1 MLSFGMSFPGW
12 STFYIMYKLIPT
24 GQNTVHLSQLL
35 CLVKLNININ
45 NGTKTK
51 WRLRCKRS
59 HSIGHFNHFK
69 NKQLNETNEE
79 KKILITEKHSVKKNQ
94 AKQICIQSEKLT
106 SFYGKTQ
113 REIDMGNLK
122 VFAADMPA
130 GPASFQK
137 PLFIGYIIPVWLVW
151 NYLLQASKLSVYL
164 IQRSVAT
171 TTCSVQLHVSVIEIN
186 TLFNR
191 FVITFWPLFWLC

>member
-1 MLSFGMSFPGW
+1 MSFPGW

-24 GQNTVHLSQLL
+24 DQNTVQLSEPF

-51 WRLRCKRS
+51 WRLPCKRS
-59 HSIGHFNHFK
+59 HSIGHFNHFE

-79 KKILITEKHSVKKNQ
+79 KKILITQKHSVKKNQ

-113 REIDMGNLK
+113 RESDMGNFK
-122 VFAADMPA
+122 VFVADMPA

-164 IQRSVAT
+164 IQRSVKT
-171 TTCSVQLHVSVIEIN
+171 TTCSVQLSMIEIN

-191 FVITFWPLFWLC
+191 VVFTFWPL

>member
-1 MLSFGMSFPGW
+1 
-12 STFYIMYKLIPT
+12 MYKLIPT

-106 SFYGKTQ
+106 SLYGKTK
-113 REIDMGNLK
+113 RESDMGNFK

-137 PLFIGYIIPVWLVW
+137 PLFIGTLSLFDWFEIISCKPQ
-151 NYLLQASKLSVYL
+151 NYLF
-164 IQRSVAT
+164 I
-171 TTCSVQLHVSVIEIN
+171 
-186 TLFNR
+186 LFNG
-191 FVITFWPLFWLC
+191 PLQRQRVQFNYMYQ

>member
-1 MLSFGMSFPGW
+1 MSFPGW

-24 GQNTVHLSQLL
+24 DQNTVHLSQLF

-51 WRLRCKRS
+51 WRLPYKRS
-59 HSIGHFNHFK
+59 HSIGHFNHFI

-106 SFYGKTQ
+106 SFYGKTK
-113 REIDMGNLK
+113 RESDRGNFK
-122 VFAADMPA
+122 VFAADIPA
-130 GPASFQK
+130 GPASFSEV
-137 PLFIGYIIPVWLVW
+137 PFYRYIIPVWLVW
-151 NYLLQASKLSVYL
+151 NHLLQASKLYVYL